1 MAIRWMTDRSR
12 RPRLDRPRRI
22 VGGIACVL
30 ALVFAGHAHAG
41 RKTGTTEVAPLR
53 DVYISAPVSVSA
65 TGQGEIGEVQGIR
78 GAFAQQI
85 RQLLAQRRFLPARND
100 GMPVAGSSWI
110 RARLSLTRVATGDI
124 DVELH
129 DVEIAPKFD
138 TMQLITPELTRL
150 LGDRPGRA
158 LLHVRIDER
167 GHASLTG
174 IGTSP
179 WKDAERSFSR
189 LVRTWRLTPTLVNG
203 VAVPIEGDIVF
214 EHNPHDPRS
223 SDAALDCRRDPKL
236 PSVEGQGTCL
246 DRIAIDNRIVGTTIQ
261 TVTGP

>member
-1 MAIRWMTDRSR
+1 MMTTRRMTDRSC
-12 RPRLDRPRRI
+12 RI
-22 VGGIACVL
+22 LGGTACLFAL
-30 ALVFAGHAHAG
+30 ALAGHAHAG
-41 RKTGTTEVAPLR
+41 RRTEATEAAPLR
-53 DVYISAPVSVSA
+53 DVYISAPISVSA
-65 TGQGEIGEVQGIR
+65 TGQGEVGEVQGIR
-78 GAFAQQI
+78 GAFAGKI
-85 RQLLAQRRFLPARND
+85 RLLLAQRRFLPARNGD
-100 GMPVAGSSWI
+100 TPVAGSSWI
-110 RARLSLTRVATGDI
+110 RARLSLTRTATGDI

-129 DVEIAPKFD
+129 DVEIAPKFE
-138 TMQLITPELTRL
+138 TVKLLNPELTRL
-150 LGDRPGRA
+150 LGDRPGRV

-203 VAVPIEGDIVF
+203 LAVPIEGDIVF

-236 PSVEGQGTCL
+236 PSVEGQGACL
-246 DRIAIDNRIVGTTIQ
+246 DRIAIDNRIVGTTLQ